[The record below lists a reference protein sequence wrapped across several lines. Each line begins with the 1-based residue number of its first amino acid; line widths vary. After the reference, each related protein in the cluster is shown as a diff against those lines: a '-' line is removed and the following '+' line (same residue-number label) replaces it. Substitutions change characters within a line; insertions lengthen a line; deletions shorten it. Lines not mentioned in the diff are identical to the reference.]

1 MFHRRSCGTSLSQR
15 VINSGSGGG
24 RGAGDNS
31 YLSILYGGAVGPTGM
46 TWDNSV
52 YVDGITGPT
61 GRVGPQQ
68 FMGACNTG
76 PTGGIGLVGHDS
88 SADVAGPTGSVG
100 TAGYGGLVGAMGPTG
115 ITPTTA
121 PVGAMGATGPAG
133 DAGPYGGYEAIFEA
147 KYTADGILY
156 LPSIVNIAPNV
167 IIHAT
172 LIGGGGGG
180 GGSFQN
186 YGGSGGGSGY
196 KEVVTFITP
205 TVDMSLNIFVGAG
218 GYGGIG
224 YAGVITSHD
233 DLSGTNGYDG
243 SDTYITLSGPN
254 TSNTVVAHA
263 AGGKG
268 AEYYGG
274 GDGEA
279 GGGCGAYVDPSDI
292 VLFFNSDATIPGGTV
307 TRLWNDFITAGYSY
321 MHYYVVGGGGG
332 GGDGV
337 DGTGVYNYGG
347 GGGGSG
353 YQVGYLP
360 VYDPS
365 ENVLYDFPLSSRP
378 AAQFIAL
385 GDYPAAHEIVFRV
398 GDGGSAG
405 GGDGGQASPGH
416 ASHIIIQ
423 DSLPTVLL
431 DISAQGGVGGQ
442 SGNSSSGINGNGG
455 NGYYGGGGGGGKW
468 LTNSDLGAGGSGD
481 TANGGFSGYSASWS
495 YNSGGKSGDAGGSL
509 GDGDGGGGQACI
521 DDTPNSAGGAGGGG
535 KIYYYYD
542 TNNVKQF
549 PKYESVSG
557 ALSQRGATSYS
568 ASTPYPYSG
577 QGGGGGSYE
586 GGEYDN
592 PSDGAKGLIVAQF
605 HSNPIEPHLIPGKG
619 RYDYL
624 DGKCPGTVTACPP
637 NDINNAGDGGG
648 VCAGAAGTSACNG
661 GITYIVGGGGGGGF
675 GGGDGGGD
683 TGGGIGSN
691 GDNGS
696 YYGAGGGGGSYQN
709 SSQVKNGGIGYQGVA
724 YIKIYNLY

>member
-15 VINSGSGGG
+15 VINSGASAG
-24 RGAGDNS
+24 GAGS
-31 YLSILYGGAVGPTGM
+31 AAYLNALYGGAIGPTGM

-52 YVDGITGPT
+52 YIGGITGPT

-68 FMGACNTG
+68 SVGACNTG
-76 PTGGIGLVGHDS
+76 PTGGIGLVGHDG

-100 TAGYGGLVGAMGPTG
+100 YVGHGGLVGAMGPTG

-147 KYTADGILY
+147 KYTADSILY

-205 TVDMSLNIFVGAG
+205 TVDMSLNIFVGG
-218 GYGGIG
+218 GGAGGIG

-307 TRLWNDFITAGYSY
+307 TRLWNEFSIYQY

-332 GGDGV
+332 GSSGV
-337 DGTGVYNYGG
+337 DGAWVYNYAG

-360 VYDPS
+360 LYDPV
-365 ENVLYDFPLSSRP
+365 ENVLYDFPSSSRP
-378 AAQFIAL
+378 AAQFIKL
-385 GDYPAAHEIVFRV
+385 GDYPAAHEIVFIV
-398 GDGGSAG
+398 GGGGSAG
-405 GGDGGQASPGH
+405 SSGSGGSGGSD
-416 ASHIIIQ
+416 SHIIIQ
-423 DSLPTVLL
+423 DSLLNVFL
-431 DISAQGGVGGQ
+431 DISAQGGIGGQ
-442 SGNSSSGINGNGG
+442 AGYSGTGFPHYYRGYNGNGG
-455 NGYYGGGGGGGKW
+455 AGYYGGGGGAGGYSGSSGGAGC
-468 LTNSDLGAGGSGD
+468 TFEGGYNGGGGTYDGGGPDIYAGAGGGASGPG
-481 TANGGFSGYSASWS
+481 ANGGGCRNVGPSASS
-495 YNSGGKSGDAGGSL
+495 DTVG
-509 GDGDGGGGQACI
+509 GDGGGSQL
-521 DDTPNSAGGAGGGG
+521 
-535 KIYYYYD
+535 YYYYD
-542 TNNVKQF
+542 TNGVKQF
-549 PKYESVSG
+549 PKYKQICGAEGTDETHKDGSG
-557 ALSQRGATSYS
+557 GI
-568 ASTPYPYSG
+568 PYSG
-577 QGGGGGSYE
+577 QGGGGGAYYQGYHAAGN
-586 GGEYDN
+586 GG
-592 PSDGAKGLIVAQF
+592 SGLIVVQF
-605 HSNPIEPHLIPGKG
+605 HANPIEPHLIPGKG
-619 RYDYL
+619 RYDYM

-648 VCAGAAGTSACNG
+648 VCAGAAGTSTCSIN
-661 GITYIVGGGGGGGF
+661 YIVGGGGGGGF

-683 TGGGIGSN
+683 TGGGVGSN

-709 SSQVKNGGIGYQGVA
+709 SSQVKNGGMGYEGVA